1 MEVEERYYSMAPNS
15 CVLTLYVGHV
25 CSSRSSLDAVKSG
38 QAFAEWLGG
47 VDQEAGVQTGPLR
60 HGVPGGRA
68 RPGLVCSGRKPSG
81 RGKKAR
87 AKAATLLTTTAAAV
101 DPAPTK
107 MTARARATATTTAA
121 AVRTAADA
129 KARAALEGGEAARD
143 RWQGPEG
150 GREQLDEQRGE
161 RRREGGRRR
170 RGGREGAR
178 QGPLQRA
185 INSSKA
191 WKHY

>member
-1 MEVEERYYSMAPNS
+1 MAF
-15 CVLTLYVGHV
+15 
-25 CSSRSSLDAVKSG
+25 R
-38 QAFAEWLGG
+38 
-47 VDQEAGVQTGPLR
+47 EAAGPLAPETR
-60 HGVPGGRA
+60 RA
-68 RPGLVCSGRKPSG
+68 RPGPVCSGRKPSG
-81 RGKKAR
+81 RGRRAR
-87 AKAATLLTTTAAAV
+87 AEAASMLTTIAAAT

-107 MTARARATATTTAA
+107 MTAIARATGTTTAA

-161 RRREGGRRR
+161 WLRKGGRRWW
-170 RGGREGAR
+170 GGQEGAR

-191 WKHY
+191 WKHYLVHQLQQIDVEMNVELMFPRDVVTSREVSYQG